1 MNKTQR
7 VILCVGAAT
16 VVIGPA
22 GFLADAE
29 FALAGSILAVVMVA
43 TAMLTVAF
51 KSKGASQSQ

>member
-7 VILCVGAAT
+7 VILCVGAAM

-22 GFLADAE
+22 CSLADRD

-51 KSKGASQSQ
+51 KSNGASQSQ